1 MLSIPMPFWLGGRGG
16 GENYVTPAWV
26 AVKDTSFKYNIP
38 QNLIFQLQL
47 TMKENASRAV
57 YVH

>member
-1 MLSIPMPFWLGGRGG
+1 MLSVPMPFWLGGRE
-16 GENYVTPAWV
+16 GEKIVTPAWV
-26 AVKDTSFKYNIP
+26 AVKDTSFKHNIP

>member
-1 MLSIPMPFWLGGRGG
+1 MLSIPMPFWLGGR
-16 GENYVTPAWV
+16 ERQKIVTPAWV
-26 AVKDTSFKYNIP
+26 AVKDTSFKHNIP